1 MSYLSQFN
9 HLSAVRRVIRYLAG
23 TTDRGIRYKKSIE
36 DAMIVTYVDDW
47 AQCPN
52 EKRCY
57 TGHISMLCGGA
68 LTID

>member
-23 TTDRGIRYKKSIE
+23 TADRGIRYEKSIE

-47 AQCPN
+47 A
-52 EKRCY
+52 
-57 TGHISMLCGGA
+57 
-68 LTID
+68 